1 MVLDVIVEGCDYSFG
16 CQYSGFHIFR
26 AEIIRGWNEELGD
39 LYKKILHYYSRRD
52 EDFAKANKILD
63 EYDKPYNVGMRL
75 FFYHSD
81 CDGEFTPA
89 ESELVLATFKH
100 VNPDKFKKSI
110 YYPWIRQSYYIW
122 IKMLEYSIENN
133 KSVLFG

>member
-1 MVLDVIVEGCDYSFG
+1 MVLDVFVEGCDYSFA
-16 CQYSGFHIFR
+16 CQYSGFAIFR
-26 AEIIRGWNEELGD
+26 CEIIRGWNEELGE
-39 LYKKILHYYSRRD
+39 LYESVLPDYSCSNYTLS
-52 EDFAKANKILD
+52 KMNKILD
-63 EYDKPYNVGMRL
+63 EYDKPCNVGMRL